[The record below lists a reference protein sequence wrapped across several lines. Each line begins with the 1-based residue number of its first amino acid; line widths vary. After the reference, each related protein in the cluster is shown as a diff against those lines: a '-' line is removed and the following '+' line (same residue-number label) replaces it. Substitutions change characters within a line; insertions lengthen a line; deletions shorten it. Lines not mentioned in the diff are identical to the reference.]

1 MFITQILFIEN
12 CVINNICIYLHRRTA
27 TKIRNLAEIRN
38 SINALKVRKL

>member
-1 MFITQILFIEN
+1 MYAEN
-12 CVINNICIYLHRRTA
+12 KSVYLHHRTA

>member
-1 MFITQILFIEN
+1 MMK
-12 CVINNICIYLHRRTA
+12 INQYDLHHRTA

>member
-12 CVINNICIYLHRRTA
+12 CVINEICVYLHHRTA

-38 SINALKVRKL
+38 SINALKIKRL